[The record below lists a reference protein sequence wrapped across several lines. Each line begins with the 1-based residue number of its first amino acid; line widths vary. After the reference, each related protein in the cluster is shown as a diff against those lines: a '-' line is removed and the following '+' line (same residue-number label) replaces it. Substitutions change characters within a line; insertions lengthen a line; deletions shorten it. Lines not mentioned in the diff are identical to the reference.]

1 MATIPPPYTTRDQV
15 RAQVRAQRD
24 AYRAQRDYWR
34 AQRRPSVVRPL
45 ILIAIGLLAL
55 LIETGKLSGV
65 VFWDWYVRW
74 WPLLLIGLG
83 ILSLAEWWVDRDK
96 PYGGRSIGGGIIFLL
111 IMLAILGSISHGVTH
126 SHGWQWFQSQTGD
139 DDMGWHMFGQEHDA
153 DVSLDQKVPAN
164 AAVRIKDPHGDVTV
178 APSTDGFVHV
188 AAHDVVYAS
197 TDKEGEKQ
205 LGRLA
210 PKMTVNGTDVLVE
223 APDETAAHVDLTIEM
238 PANASLDV
246 YAGHGDISV
255 NGTKATVKVT
265 SGHGDVKLDELAGPV
280 FAHMSKGD
288 FSARDIS
295 GNVNVDG
302 RMDDVTL
309 TGIKSNVSLN
319 GDFFGDM
326 HLEKLAAPLYLHSS
340 RTEITI
346 ASVPGNLSLTKG
358 DVELNRVTGPIR
370 LVTHGDDVNGNDV
383 RGPLH
388 LENSDGDVSITAL
401 APLGEIDIHNDNG
414 AIDLTLPAKTGFNLN
429 ASTSNGELSTDFDL
443 STNSNDDRR
452 SASGVV
458 GGGGP
463 RVSVIA
469 DHGDV
474 HIKKAGSVA
483 ASNDDTEAPE
493 QQERHE
499 APEAPSKPVR
509 HLHAS
514 STDQPK
520 PSVQ

>member
-45 ILIAIGLLAL
+45 ILITIGILAL

-65 VFWDWYVRW
+65 LFWDWYVRW

-83 ILSLAEWWVDRDK
+83 VLSLAEWWVDRDK
-96 PYGGRSIGGGIIFLL
+96 PYGGGRSIGGGIIFLL

-139 DDMGWHMFGQEHDA
+139 DDMGWHIFGQEHDA
-153 DVSLDQKVPAN
+153 DVSLDHKVPAN
-164 AAVRIKDPHGDVTV
+164 AAIRIKDPHGDVTI

-188 AAHDVVYAS
+188 SAHDVVYAPS
-197 TDKEGEKQ
+197 DKEGEKQ

-210 PKMTVNGTDVLVE
+210 PKLTVNGTDVLVE
-223 APDETAAHVDLTIEM
+223 APDMNAAHVDLTIDL
-238 PANASLDV
+238 PVDAALDV

-255 NGTKATVKVT
+255 NGTKATVKIT
-265 SGHGDVKLDELAGPV
+265 SGHGDVKLDELGGQV

-288 FSARDIS
+288 FSAREIGGS
-295 GNVNVDG
+295 VNVDG

-309 TGIKSNVSLN
+309 TDIKGNSSLN

-340 RTEITI
+340 RTEISI
-346 ASVPGNLSLTKG
+346 ASVPGNLTLDSGDLDFTNVIGPVRVVTRSK
-358 DVELNRVTGPIR
+358 DVEGMSVHGP
-370 LVTHGDDVNGNDV
+370 THI
-383 RGPLH
+383 
-388 LENSDGDVSITAL
+388 ENSNGDIAL
-401 APLGEIDIHNDNG
+401 TLVAPLGEIDIHNDNG
-414 AIDLTLPAKTGFNLN
+414 AVDLTLPAKTGFNVN
-429 ASTSNGELSTDFDL
+429 ASTTNGELSTDFDL
-443 STNSNDDRR
+443 STNSNDDKR
-452 SASGVV
+452 SANGVV

-463 RVSVIA
+463 RISVIA

-483 ASNDDTEAPE
+483 ASSDDAEAPE
-493 QQERHE
+493 KTEQPE
-499 APEAPSKPVR
+499 APEAPRKPVR
-509 HLHAS
+509 HLHS
-514 STDQPK
+514 PTDQAK
-520 PSVQ
+520 PTVQ